1 MKHRT
6 QILTLTIFTAII
18 LAACSAQPTLT
29 EAMSEKEMAAE
40 NTDDKTDEMM
50 TEESSE
56 KADKTSDS
64 MDSDTMDEGA
74 MGEETM
80 TGDDDEMKSDEDG
93 VEEDMIE
100 SSDKETL
107 AESDGDM
114 MSPDWFS
121 EPLTNARNGET
132 FTIADFKGKVILVET
147 MAIWCSNCLKQQ
159 QQVYDLHQMFDAD
172 NFVSVGI
179 DIDSREN
186 IEALNA
192 YIIDNEFNWY
202 YAVAPEHVAREIGN
216 LYGSQFLNPP
226 STPMLIIDSHGE
238 VHTLPFGIKDA
249 EVLFETLQPFL
260 NEGM

>member
-6 QILTLTIFTAII
+6 LILTLTIITAII
-18 LAACSAQPTLT
+18 LAACSTQPSLT
-29 EAMSEKEMAAE
+29 DAMSEKEMASE
-40 NTDDKTDEMM
+40 KNDDKPDEMM
-50 TEESSE
+50 AEESSE
-56 KADKTSDS
+56 KGDETSDS
-64 MDSDTMDEGA
+64 MDSVS
-74 MGEETM
+74 MGEDTM
-80 TGDDDEMKSDEDG
+80 TGDDDVMSDHDDEMKSDEDG
-93 VEEDMIE
+93 IVE

-107 AESDGDM
+107 AESDGNM

-121 EPLTNARNGET
+121 EPLTNARNGDT

-159 QQVYDLHQMFDAD
+159 QQVYDLHQMLDAD

-186 IEALNA
+186 IEALNS
-192 YIIDNEFNWY
+192 YIIDNGFNWH